1 MHACACVYV
10 HILMVTNYIIQLY
23 SEKNKQNIVHEVS
36 ENLIEYKV
44 HYELKEHSQF
54 QRSFKHLG

>member
-1 MHACACVYV
+1 
-10 HILMVTNYIIQLY
+10 MVTNYIIQLY